1 MVELL
6 SSNALDL
13 LDFLGLVALDIPGEL
28 DKDNHMGPSMLLVK
42 ADLGIVEMTE
52 QGSLQ
57 DIEAVGLMV
66 EFLLALVV
74 ELTLLDIGQGCTVK
88 VVIAALGIVSQEE
101 LGIVVEA
108 VLDTIKELNFR
119 PIKDTFVEE

>member
-1 MVELL
+1 
-6 SSNALDL
+6 
-13 LDFLGLVALDIPGEL
+13 
-28 DKDNHMGPSMLLVK
+28 
-42 ADLGIVEMTE
+42 
-52 QGSLQ
+52 
-57 DIEAVGLMV
+57 
-66 EFLLALVV
+66 
-74 ELTLLDIGQGCTVK
+74 